1 MCYLQIII
9 IIINFVPYTL
19 SNHFLNKH
27 LRMRL
32 LGKKIHSR
40 WHHVD
45 HSSPTFTPFFKKA
58 FYPKRHPVQDA
69 KFWNCI
75 PCLSLKTLK
84 TKPCSAAHT
93 RQGQI
98 NSLVCLRFFTTRQKK
113 IVRTHQS
120 WSNLYS
126 LHSKRFRA
134 SSSKNLGWEQKRG
147 IKREGKGR
155 GGKEASPPFDLP
167 FFVILAPYL
176 AH

>member
-32 LGKKIHSR
+32 IGKKIHSR

-69 KFWNCI
+69 KFWNYI

-113 IVRTHQS
+113 SYALTNHEVISIACIASVSVRVRQKI
-120 WSNLYS
+120 WDE
-126 LHSKRFRA
+126 SK
-134 SSSKNLGWEQKRG
+134 
-147 IKREGKGR
+147 
-155 GGKEASPPFDLP
+155 KEE
-167 FFVILAPYL
+167 
-176 AH
+176 